1 METGKSPAENKQ
13 PEKPSATGNLLKE
26 LNSASEGLFYRS
38 ETDAPFEAF
47 DSKQEAQE
55 ASAQNVLQLA
65 GQKTET
71 KVTEKTLDE
80 FFEQPTQLQDWHGD
94 EEKAQV
100 EKFIRLK
107 ELISKNLRDVKVFK
121 IGEVEVDIYIVGINA
136 DGKLAGVK
144 TKAVET

>member
-26 LNSASEGLFYRS
+26 LNSASEGLFYTS
-38 ETDAPFEAF
+38 
-47 DSKQEAQE
+47 
-55 ASAQNVLQLA
+55 
-65 GQKTET
+65 
-71 KVTEKTLDE
+71 EKTLDE